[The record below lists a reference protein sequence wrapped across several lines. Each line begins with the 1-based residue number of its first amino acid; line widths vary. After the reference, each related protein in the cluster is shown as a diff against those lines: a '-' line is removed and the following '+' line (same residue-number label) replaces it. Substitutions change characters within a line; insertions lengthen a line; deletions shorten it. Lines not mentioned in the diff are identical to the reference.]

1 MNAKLKLYTRK
12 DCCLC
17 DEMKAVV
24 RRVSR
29 KIPIDLDEIDV
40 DGSPELRD
48 KFGNEVPLLFID
60 GRKAFKYRITE
71 KALANR
77 LKKHAWAR
85 FLLSRVGRIAAK
97 LR

>member
-17 DEMKAVV
+17 DEMKDVV

-40 DGSPELRD
+40 DGLPELRD
-48 KFGNEVPLLFID
+48 EFGNEVPLLFID
-60 GRKAFKYRITE
+60 GRKAFKYRVTE

-77 LKKHAWAR
+77 LRKNGWAR
-85 FLLSRVGRIAAK
+85 FLSLGVGRRGAK
-97 LR
+97 L